1 MHTWCVFPSCSEIE
15 RKDRGAHMKNLVNH
29 HKFLKSSVNLCS
41 TKQVTTHNTSQLQ
54 PALDFS
60 RHHRELGWG
69 SLGEVDKGIWT
80 FLNCTCHSASANYIG
95 FKPAEYNYPNAAAV
109 ANNINFILHWNP
121 LKLLFEMLHNFH
133 FWKISNI
140 AINNYVT
147 QIIPMYIH
155 LLWPCLSRTLTVI
168 ITLQFCLQK

>member
-1 MHTWCVFPSCSEIE
+1 
-15 RKDRGAHMKNLVNH
+15 MKNLVNH

-60 RHHRELGWG
+60 RHHRELGWR

-80 FLNCTCHSASANYIG
+80 FLNCMCHSANFIG

-133 FWKISNI
+133 FWKISNKQLC
-140 AINNYVT
+140 NPNYSNICLFT
-147 QIIPMYIH
+147 QIGWSYANTHWSFSDSWRVTSYWI
-155 LLWPCLSRTLTVI
+155 CN
-168 ITLQFCLQK
+168 